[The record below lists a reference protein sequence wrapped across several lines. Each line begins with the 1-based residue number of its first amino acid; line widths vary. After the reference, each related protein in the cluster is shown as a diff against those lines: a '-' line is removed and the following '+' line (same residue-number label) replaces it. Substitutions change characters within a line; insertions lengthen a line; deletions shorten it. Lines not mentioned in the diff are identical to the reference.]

1 MYTGV
6 RLIGLFGVIVG
17 PIVLI
22 IAKNVL
28 EQFYKE
34 GTLKDVFDNKA

>member
-6 RLIGLFGVIVG
+6 KLIGLFGVIVG
-17 PIVLI
+17 PIVHI

-28 EQFYKE
+28 EQFYKS
-34 GTLKDVFDNKA
+34 GTLKEVFGDEE